1 MSGESTSS
9 GGSGSGSGG
18 GESTQAPTTGA
29 AETSSSGG
37 SEESGAASTS
47 GGEDVDCLVG
57 DLQVAPPPV
66 RVDGAQAVPI
76 DVLEL
81 DAELVVDVATQTTE
95 VSAMLRFVIGEAGR
109 PIFDLRQSSITEV
122 KLDGVAI
129 DPGLMPERDLGGGPG
144 REMRVLGV
152 ALAACSEHTL
162 ELRYPLTMLPGI
174 AAPPPSFASDG
185 VTWDFGFSDLAPR
198 MFLEQWLPANL
209 IHDRHSIALT
219 VEVLGAPEE
228 QRLISNGEVS
238 ELGPARWSIDF
249 PEYSTAQST
258 MLVLTPASR
267 VESSS
272 QMIMAQDGPAVAVEL
287 HRTIETPESSA
298 QLHQLLADAFLEF
311 SDSTGEYAYPRFTA
325 YVAINEGMEYDGGT
339 TSAVYALPHELF
351 HSWYGRGA
359 RPMHARDGWIDE
371 AWDEWNTGVPMFPE
385 TGLDMNDPPVRLYDP
400 NPWGRTTP
408 LAAYEDG
415 KLLFSGVAAIAGAQA
430 LRDAM
435 REFYAAHTLGQ
446 MTTPGLEQHLTCT
459 LAAPALRSLF
469 HRFVYG
475 LQGAPEAMPDGYCP

>member
-1 MSGESTSS
+1 M
-9 GGSGSGSGG
+9 
-18 GESTQAPTTGA
+18 AP
-29 AETSSSGG
+29 
-37 SEESGAASTS
+37 
-47 GGEDVDCLVG
+47 L
-57 DLQVAPPPV
+57 PV

-76 DVLEL
+76 DVLALE
-81 DAELVVDVATQTTE
+81 AELVLDVAAQTTE
-95 VSAMLRFVIGEAGR
+95 VVARLRFVIAEAGR
-109 PIFDLRQSSITEV
+109 PIFDLRQATITEV
-122 KLDGVAI
+122 KLDGAMVDA
-129 DPGLMPERDLGGGPG
+129 GLMPERDLGGGPG

-152 ALAACSEHTL
+152 ALPACSEHTL

-174 AAPPPSFASDG
+174 AAPPPAFDVDG

-209 IHDRHSIALT
+209 IHDRHPIALT

-272 QMIMAQDGPAVAVEL
+272 QVIMAQDGPAVAVEL

-298 QLHQLLADAFLEF
+298 QLHQVLADAFLEF

-385 TGLDMNDPPVRLYDP
+385 AGLDMNDPPVRLYDP

-415 KLLFSGVAAIAGAQA
+415 KRLFAGVAGIAGAQA

-435 REFYAAHTLGQ
+435 REFFAAHVLGQ
-446 MTTPGLEQHLTCT
+446 MTTPGLEQHLTCE
-459 LAAPALRSLF
+459 LAAPVVRSLF